1 MWKELFHF
9 FMTQLLSKTKG
20 NASTI
25 FRYTQIEEN
34 IVNLGTLYI
43 ELVFLRRLEKIFD
56 ESSAIWKNLGSRSEL
71 IKAYKC
77 FKCFPDNIST
87 GDQRT

>member
-34 IVNLGTLYI
+34 IVNLGPLYI
-43 ELVFLRRLEKIFD
+43 ELVFLRRLEKILMNQLLYGKILD
-56 ESSAIWKNLGSRSEL
+56 LGL
-71 IKAYKC
+71 
-77 FKCFPDNIST
+77 N
-87 GDQRT
+87 